1 MDKFS
6 QVGNQEVAAI
16 EELYSSYMIEPE
28 SVDASW
34 RNFFAG
40 FEFAR
45 KNYDGQTSSAH
56 DDKIDKEFAILNLIH
71 GYRQRGHLFTKT
83 NPVRARRKYLPTLDI
98 ENFGLEQSDLDTV
111 FKAGNNIGIGPATLR
126 AIIEHL
132 EATYCQSIGVEYV
145 YMRHP
150 DLVDWLKK
158 KMESTRNSQ
167 VLSSEQKSHIY
178 YHLKKTVGFESFIHK
193 KFVGQKRFS
202 LEGWEALIPAL
213 DAVIEHGAE
222 LGISEF
228 VIGMSHRGRLNV
240 LTNILEKPY
249 AHIFKEYVGTEY
261 EQEISLGDVKYHLGY
276 ENEVETDHGKKVKLS
291 LMPNPSHLETVAALV
306 QGMARSRIDTHYSQD
321 FDKVAP
327 IVIHGDAAIAAQGIV
342 YEVIQMSQLA
352 GYKTGGTIHLVI
364 NNQVGFT
371 TNYLEAR
378 SSTYCTDVA
387 KVTRSPVFHVNGDD
401 VEAIIFT
408 VKLAME
414 FRQQFHADVFID
426 ILCYRKYG
434 HNEGDEPRFTQP
446 LLYKEIE
453 RHRNPRDIYA
463 DKLAEENVM
472 TLGEASRLNH
482 EFDLLLEENYKES
495 EKIDKVKVRRF
506 LSSEYVNYNKPSKV
520 NLIKP
525 VKTGVRKS
533 ELLRI
538 ADKINSLPADKKFFK
553 KITRIVEDRRQMIKD
568 NRLDWAMA
576 ELLAYGTLLEE
587 GHMVR
592 LSGQDTERGTFAHR
606 HAAFVVEDTDEKYFP
621 LKNISEQQAPC
632 HVYNSHLSEYGVL
645 GFEYGYSL
653 ANPNGLTV
661 WEAQFG
667 DFVNVA
673 QVIFDQYISSAY
685 EKWGM
690 MNGLVLYLPHGYE
703 GQGPE
708 HSSGRIERV
717 LNLTANNN
725 IQVAVPTTPASMFH
739 LLRRHLHWKTRIP
752 LIIFTPKSLLR
763 HPMVTSSLEDLA
775 NGHFEEIIE
784 DVVPKPDKIRKVV
797 FTFGKLYYD
806 LHKRQVEEGI
816 SNMAL
821 VRIEQLFPLDV
832 DRIRKIIAK
841 YPKAEKILWVQDEPL
856 NMGAW
861 QHIQRFLP
869 DVPFEVVARPA
880 SASPAVGLMF
890 QHNVRLKQIM
900 EAVFSEQGAGSMEL
914 GAKKSKEPGTGNGK
928 QVIGA
933 KVPDDGKL
941 EMEVSSEKLIVNQQ
955 PPVE

>member
-6 QVGNQEVAAI
+6 QVGNQEIAAI
-16 EELYSSYMIEPE
+16 EELYSSYLIDPE

-34 RNFFAG
+34 KNFFAG

-45 KNYDGQTSSAH
+45 KNFDDSKSSVH

-83 NPVRARRKYLPTLDI
+83 NPVRSRRQYLPTLDI
-98 ENFGLEQSDLDTV
+98 ENFGLQKSDLDTV
-111 FKAGNNIGIGPATLR
+111 FKAGNNIGIGPATLK

-132 EATYCQSIGVEYV
+132 EATYCESIGVEYV

-150 DLVDWLKK
+150 ELIDWLKV
-158 KMESTRNSQ
+158 KMESTRNTQ
-167 VLSSEQKSHIY
+167 VFTPEQQNHIY
-178 YHLKKTVGFESFIHK
+178 YHLKIAVGFESFIHK

-202 LEGWEALIPAL
+202 LEGGEALIPAL

-249 AHIFKEYVGTEY
+249 EHIFKEYVGTEY
-261 EQEISLGDVKYHLGY
+261 EQDLSLGDVKYHLGY
-276 ENEVETDHGKKVKLS
+276 ENDVETDHGKKVRLS
-291 LMPNPSHLETVAALV
+291 LMPNPSHLETVGALV
-306 QGMARSRIDTHYSQD
+306 QGMSRSRIDSHYNGD
-321 FDKVAP
+321 YDKVAP

-342 YEVIQMSQLA
+342 YEVIQMSQLP

-378 SSTYCTDVA
+378 SSTYSTDVA

-414 FRQQFHADVFID
+414 FRQKFHADVFID

-446 LLYKEIE
+446 LLYKAIE
-453 RHRNPRDIYA
+453 RHPNPRDIYS
-463 DKLAEENVM
+463 DKLAENGVM
-472 TLGEASRLNH
+472 TKAETSKLNH
-482 EFDLLLEENYKES
+482 EFDLFLEEKYKES

-506 LSSEYVNYNKPSKV
+506 LSSEYLDFKKPSKAD
-520 NLIKP
+520 LIHL
-525 VKTGVRKS
+525 VKTGVKKS

-538 ADKINSLPADKKFFK
+538 AERINSLPADKKFFK
-553 KITRIVEDRRQMIKD
+553 KIDRIVEDRRMMILD
-568 NRLDWAMA
+568 NRMDWAMA

-587 GHMVR
+587 GFPVR
-592 LSGQDTERGTFAHR
+592 LSGQDSERGTFAHR
-606 HAAFVVEDTDEKYFP
+606 HASFVVEDTDEKYFP
-621 LKNISEQQAPC
+621 LKNISGQQAQFN
-632 HVYNSHLSEYGVL
+632 VFNSLLSEYGVL

-653 ANPNGLTV
+653 AIPKGLTI

-667 DFVNVA
+667 DFFNVA

-708 HSSGRIERV
+708 HSSARIERF
-717 LNLTANNN
+717 LNLTADNN
-725 IQVAVPTTPASMFH
+725 IQVVVPTTPANMFH
-739 LLRRHLHWKTRIP
+739 LLRRQLHWNVRIP
-752 LIIFTPKSLLR
+752 LVIFTPKSLLR
-763 HPMVTSSLEDLA
+763 HPMVTSSVEELSD
-775 NGHFEEIIE
+775 GHFQEIIE
-784 DVVPKPDKIRKVV
+784 DAVHKPEKISKLV
-797 FTFGKLYYD
+797 FTYGKLYYD
-806 LHKRQVEEGI
+806 LHKRQGEEGI
-816 SNMAL
+816 SNVAI
-821 VRIEQLFPLDV
+821 VRIEQLFPLAV
-832 DRIRKIIAK
+832 DKIKSIIAK
-841 YPKAEKILWVQDEPL
+841 YPNLEKIIWAQDEPSNL
-856 NMGAW
+856 GAW
-861 QHIQRFLP
+861 QHIQRYLP
-869 DVPFEVVARPA
+869 DVPFELISRSA
-880 SASPAVGLMF
+880 SASPAVGLMY
-890 QHNVRLKQIM
+890 QHNLRLKMIVD
-900 EAVFSEQGAGSMEL
+900 AVFSE
-914 GAKKSKEPGTGNGK
+914 
-928 QVIGA
+928 
-933 KVPDDGKL
+933 KVL
-941 EMEVSSEKLIVNQQ
+941 A
-955 PPVE
+955 